1 MIEWEVTDS
10 GLRAL
15 DGGNAELVIESQNL
29 DLVRSGA
36 ELPRPTDAT
45 VTCSTSGVSVPA
57 AVLYVTPLS
66 GGETHE
72 LTTGQDTLSLPED
85 DYLIDIDG
93 EIKTYMRVESALS
106 IGRTPTYDAVDI
118 QFPERT
124 TTTVGL
130 RSRAELPS
138 HELTVPPT
146 PGGLATALSH
156 LHASHK
162 TTGTDRSYPTLRG
175 HPPLLTTGDEVAVPD
190 QVVAATADTG
200 IEIVTPPKFK
210 PLFVLAPL
218 AYYLQASVDV
228 RERPRPVLRVPELDQ
243 EWELPDGP
251 ELERESERLLRQVF
265 FLDCLV
271 RNAGPYGTELSE
283 ASLLDTLGLDRG
295 VLYDA
300 TPGERLVTYLSVA
313 HNAIQHRIPDWHL
326 STYVDPASRHLSTI
340 PFLLDRMSLVFT
352 PRTSELA
359 GSELVERSLDDFY
372 RGQRGPGDVPS
383 VDILKPELRAGR
395 IHGWL
400 AEGTPIDVFRSS
412 PAAYLNRLQFLTDDR
427 DGIAIDVVLNDE
439 EMIDEHEDVA
449 EIYRRRGEQLPIDV
463 TVHRGLTSARLARTF
478 ESGSDFVHYIGHCE
492 TEGLRCPD
500 GYMAA
505 STIDRC
511 RVETFFLNACGS
523 YYEGRELIEQG
534 AVAGAVTFS
543 QVLNDHAVKVGSTF
557 AKLLAHGFGIERAL
571 QLARCRIMMGKDY
584 AVVGDGTHSLTQ
596 SENRI
601 PATATVEPIE
611 GADRFLLTYD
621 QFSSRHTGSFY
632 HPYLENNEFSYLCG
646 NESEFTLGRDDLVSY
661 LARAELPV
669 VYDGDIHWSADLAA
683 ALGREGERPA
693 G

>member
-1 MIEWEVTDS
+1 MIEWETTDS

-15 DGGNAELVIESQNL
+15 DGGNAEFVIDSPEL
-29 DLVRSGA
+29 DLVRSSA

-45 VTCSTSGVSVPA
+45 VTCSMSKVSVPT
-57 AVLYVTPLS
+57 AVVYVTPLS
-66 GGETHE
+66 GGNTYE
-72 LTTGQDTLSLPED
+72 LTADQDSLSLPED

-93 EIKTYMRVESALS
+93 EIKTYLRVESALS
-106 IGRTPTYDAVDI
+106 IDRTPTYDAVEI
-118 QFPERT
+118 EFPERT
-124 TTTVGL
+124 TTTIGL

-138 HELTVPPT
+138 HKLTVPPT

-175 HPPLLTTGDEVAVPD
+175 HPPLLQTGDEVEVPD
-190 QVVAATADTG
+190 QVVAATPNSG
-200 IEIVTPPKFK
+200 IEIVSPPDFE

-218 AYYLQASVDV
+218 AYYLQASVGV
-228 RERPRPVLRVPELDQ
+228 RDRSRPVLRVPELDL
-243 EWELPDGP
+243 EWELSEGR
-251 ELERESERLLRQVF
+251 ELERETERLLRQVF

-283 ASLLDTLGLDRG
+283 ASILDTLGLDVD

-300 TPGERLVTYLSVA
+300 TPAERLATYLSVA
-313 HNAIQHRIPDWHL
+313 NDAIQHRIPDWHL
-326 STYVDPASRHLSTI
+326 STYVDPTVEHLPTI
-340 PFLLDRMSLVFT
+340 PFLLDRMSLVFR
-352 PRTSELA
+352 PRTSELS

-372 RGQRGPGDVPS
+372 RGQRGPGEISS
-383 VDILKPELRAGR
+383 VDILKPELRGGR

-412 PAAYLNRLQFLTDDR
+412 PTAYLNRLEFLTDDR
-427 DGIAIDVVLNDE
+427 DEIGIVVVLNDDD
-439 EMIDEHEDVA
+439 MADEHEDVA
-449 EIYRRRGEQLPIDV
+449 EIYRQRGDQLPIEV
-463 TVHRGLTSARLARTF
+463 TVENGLTSPRLARTF
-478 ESGSDFVHYIGHCE
+478 ESEYDFVHYIGHCE

-505 STIDRC
+505 STLDRC
-511 RVETFFLNACGS
+511 RVQTFFLNACGS

-611 GADRFLLTYD
+611 DGNRFLLVYD
-621 QFSSRHTGSFY
+621 QFSSQHTGSFY
-632 HPYLENNEFSYLCG
+632 HPYLDGNEYSYLCG
-646 NESEFTLGRDDLVSY
+646 NESEFTMGRDEIISY
-661 LARAELPV
+661 LDRAELPV
-669 VYDGDIHWSADLAA
+669 VYDGDIHWSADLATTLA
-683 ALGREGERPA
+683 E
-693 G
+693 

>member
-1 MIEWEVTDS
+1 MIEWEVTDA
-10 GLRAL
+10 GLKAL
-15 DGGNAELVIESQNL
+15 DGGNAELVIDSPGL
-29 DLVRSGA
+29 DLVRSSA

-45 VTCSTSGVSVPA
+45 VTCSMSEVSVPA

-72 LTTGQDTLSLPED
+72 LTADQDSLSLPED

-93 EIKTYMRVESALS
+93 EIKTYLRVESALS
-106 IGRTPTYDAVDI
+106 IDRTPTYDAVEI
-118 QFPERT
+118 EFPERT
-124 TTTVGL
+124 PTTVGL

-138 HELTVPPT
+138 HKLTVPPT

-162 TTGTDRSYPTLRG
+162 TPGTDRSYPTLRG
-175 HPPLLTTGDEVAVPD
+175 HPPLLQTGDEVEVPD
-190 QVVAATADTG
+190 QVVAATPDSG
-200 IEIVTPPKFK
+200 IEIVSPPDLE

-228 RERPRPVLRVPELDQ
+228 RDRTRPVLRVPELDL
-243 EWELPDGP
+243 EWELPGGS
-251 ELERESERLLRQVF
+251 ELERETERLLRQVF

-283 ASLLDTLGLDRG
+283 ASILDTLGLDVD

-300 TPGERLVTYLSVA
+300 TPAERLATYLSVA
-313 HNAIQHRIPDWHL
+313 NDAIQHRIPDWHL
-326 STYVDPASRHLSTI
+326 STYVDPTVEHVSTI

-352 PRTSELA
+352 PRTSELS

-372 RGQRGPGDVPS
+372 RGHRGPGEISS
-383 VDILKPELRAGR
+383 VDILKPELRGGR

-412 PAAYLNRLQFLTDDR
+412 PTAYLNRLEFLADDR
-427 DGIAIDVVLNDE
+427 DGIGIVVVLNDD
-439 EMIDEHEDVA
+439 EMADEHEDVA
-449 EIYRRRGEQLPIDV
+449 EIYRQRGEQLPIDV
-463 TVHRGLTSARLARTF
+463 TVENGLTSAQLARTF
-478 ESGSDFVHYIGHCE
+478 ESEYDFVHYIGHCE

-505 STIDRC
+505 STLERC

-523 YYEGRELIEQG
+523 YHEGRELIEQG

-601 PATATVEPIE
+601 PATARVEPIE
-611 GADRFLLTYD
+611 DGDRFLLVYD
-621 QFSSRHTGSFY
+621 QFSSQHTGSFY
-632 HPYLENNEFSYLCG
+632 HPYLDGNEYSYLCG
-646 NESEFTLGRDDLVSY
+646 NESEFTLGREEIVSY

-669 VYDGDIHWSADLAA
+669 VYDGDIHWSADLATT
-683 ALGREGERPA
+683 LSE
-693 G
+693 